1 MEQEQTQ
8 IKGIKLEMTQVYSD
22 AGLVIPVTRVRTTQ
36 DIAVELENKACEV
49 VGISKG
55 KGFAG
60 VMKRWN
66 FKGSMATRGQS
77 TKPRAA
83 GSIGGQTPGR
93 VFKGKKM
100 AGHMGNRQV
109 TVKGLKIVSVDA
121 STHELLVSGAIPGS
135 RNSEVNIKV
144 L

>member
-1 MEQEQTQ
+1 MDTNTK
-8 IKGIKLEMTQVYSD
+8 IKGIKLEMTQVFSD
-22 AGLVIPVTRVRTTQ
+22 TGMVIPVTRVVTTENLVS
-36 DIAVELENKACEV
+36 DLENKEVEV
-49 VGISKG
+49 VGTSKG

-60 VMKRWN
+60 VMKKWN

-100 AGHMGNRQV
+100 AGRLGNKQV
-109 TVKGLKIVSVDA
+109 TVKGIKIVKVDA
-121 STHELLVSGAIPGS
+121 TKHELLVSGPLPGA
-135 RNSEVNIKV
+135 RNSEVSIKV